1 MNRMMR
7 FATVAAIAASISPAV
22 SAATMLAVPARHNL
36 VNLGFDIL
44 EVVKTDFA
52 IACYKGEDAI
62 ESLEV
67 FDADGGQWLSI
78 LPERWESLGLLG
90 YDKVVV
96 AGSSKAANDL
106 LALSTWA
113 KQSVQPT
120 DRAYL
125 DIALAVH
132 AMRPIS
138 SSQWKAL
145 SNIYGFTIK
154 EVKMPSRFESRR
166 PPTAST
172 TTPQAKPEP
181 LPCQP
186 AEAKPV
192 AEKPAAPAQ
201 AGITFTKR
209 EQPVAKEPAPV
220 PAPKAE
226 SATPV
231 APKATDEGLVLPTPF
246 GGKSALDEMPAATE
260 EAKRL
265 TEAEAAA
272 QKAQAEVEAAKAKA
286 EEEAKK
292 AAAAAKE
299 AELKAKA
306 EEEARKAAEA
316 AAAKEAELKAKVE
329 AEAAAKAKAEE
340 EAKKAAEAA
349 AAKEAE
355 LKAKA
360 EAEAA
365 AAKARA
371 EEEAKKA
378 AEAAAA
384 KEAELKAKAEEEAAA
399 AKAKAE
405 EEEKKAAEA
414 AAAKEAELKAKAE
427 EKASDALPAT
437 NVPLVINQQTPAPTP
452 PTIANETIKVP
463 TIDHGE
469 AGTSSTKPAP
479 ALPVVDPPKLKVP
492 ELDAGN

>member
-201 AGITFTKR
+201 ADITFTKR
-209 EQPVAKEPAPV
+209 EQPVAKEPTTV
-220 PAPKAE
+220 PASKAE

-246 GGKSALDEMPAATE
+246 GGKSALDEMPAATD

-265 TEAEAAA
+265 TEAEAVA
-272 QKAQAEVEAAKAKA
+272 QKAQAEAEAAKAKA

-316 AAAKEAELKAKVE
+316 AAAKEAELKAK
-329 AEAAAKAKAEE
+329 AEE
-340 EAKKAAEAA
+340 EARKAAEAA

-355 LKAKA
+355 LKAKV
-360 EAEAA
+360 EA
-365 AAKARA
+365 
-371 EEEAKKA
+371 
-378 AEAAAA
+378 
-384 KEAELKAKAEEEAAA
+384 EAAA

-405 EEEKKAAEA
+405 EEAKKAAEA